1 MAHDMAHNDLNKRCC
16 VVLRVLAVDVVL
28 VGVVLVGV
36 VVALVAVGARLLAC
50 DVDDVGGGMA

>member
-1 MAHDMAHNDLNKRCC
+1 HNDLNKRCC